1 MLNTSHV
8 ATIWNFDPIYN
19 LPNVTQVSL
28 PKNVP
33 NSSHVVSSTARKSTY
48 PATVVDFSVVV
59 HGSFLN
65 LTMLNIERTMA
76 KGSIKRNDNDY
87 FIVVSH

>member
-1 MLNTSHV
+1 M
-8 ATIWNFDPIYN
+8 ATIWNIFWQADLGYIG
-19 LPNVTQVSL
+19 QVINGV
-28 PKNVP
+28 KVP